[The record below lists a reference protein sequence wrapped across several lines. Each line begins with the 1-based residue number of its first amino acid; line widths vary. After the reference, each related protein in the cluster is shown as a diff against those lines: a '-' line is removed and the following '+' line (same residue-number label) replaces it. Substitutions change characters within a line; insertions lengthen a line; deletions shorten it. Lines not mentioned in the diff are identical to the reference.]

1 MRNLA
6 EDVRSVPLW
15 WHSIDLGQGVVT
27 PGYKS
32 PELLK
37 AEWQHLQIGDLSGK
51 SVLDIGAWDGWFSFQ
66 AERAGAE
73 RVVALDYRDGEAR
86 RGFDVARAALGS
98 SVEYVAADFMAND
111 LAGLGEFDVVLF
123 LGVLY
128 HLREPILGLE
138 RVAGLTRRLA
148 LIETEAIVIGGS
160 PDASLCEFYPFGE
173 LYGDTTNW
181 WAPTEAALVGMC
193 KVAGFAEVNALDSPP
208 DAPPGA
214 ICHYRCVARAQ
225 RG

>member
-1 MRNLA
+1 M
-6 EDVRSVPLW
+6 W

-27 PGYKS
+27 PGYQS

-138 RVAGLTRRLA
+138 RVAGLTRDW
-148 LIETEAIVIGGS
+148 
-160 PDASLCEFYPFGE
+160 P
-173 LYGDTTNW
+173 
-181 WAPTEAALVGMC
+181 
-193 KVAGFAEVNALDSPP
+193 
-208 DAPPGA
+208 
-214 ICHYRCVARAQ
+214 
-225 RG
+225 